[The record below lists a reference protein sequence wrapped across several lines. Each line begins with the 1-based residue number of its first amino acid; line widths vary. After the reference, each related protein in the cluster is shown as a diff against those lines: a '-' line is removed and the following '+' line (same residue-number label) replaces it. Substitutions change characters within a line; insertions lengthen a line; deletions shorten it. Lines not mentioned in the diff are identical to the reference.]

1 MILSKQLGVFLNFV
15 HNRFK
20 QCVNASFSDSGFGIT
35 AEQFLVLDT
44 LWDEGVLTQQQVAD
58 IMLKDKNSIVK
69 LIDGLEDRGL
79 VKRMS
84 NPNDR
89 RQNLISVTEEA
100 ERIKAEVTDV
110 ALDAVSGI
118 TDGLS
123 PNELSVFVKV
133 LDRMASNMDKDV
145 NLLALAGKYPS
156 KPKKA

>member
-20 QCVNASFSDSGFGIT
+20 QCVNAAFAEGGFDIT

-69 LIDGLEDRGL
+69 LIDGLEEKKL

-84 NPNDR
+84 NPRDR

-110 ALDAVSGI
+110 ALDAVGGI
-118 TDGLS
+118 TEGISNSD
-123 PNELSVFVKV
+123 LSVFVKV
-133 LDRMASNMDKDV
+133 LDRMASNMDKNV

-156 KPKKA
+156 KSSK

>member
-20 QCVNASFSDSGFGIT
+20 QCVNAAFTEGGFDIT

-69 LIDGLEDRGL
+69 LIDGLEEKKL

-84 NPNDR
+84 NPRDR

-110 ALDAVSGI
+110 ALDAVGGI
-118 TDGLS
+118 TEGISNSD
-123 PNELSVFVKV
+123 LSVFVKV
-133 LDRMASNMDKDV
+133 LDRMASNMDKNV
-145 NLLALAGKYPS
+145 NLLALAGKYPTS
-156 KPKKA
+156 SGK

>member
-20 QCVNASFSDSGFGIT
+20 QCVNAAFAEGGFDIT

-69 LIDGLEDRGL
+69 LIDGLEEKKL

-84 NPNDR
+84 NPRDR

-110 ALDAVSGI
+110 ALDAVGGI
-118 TDGLS
+118 TEGISNSD
-123 PNELSVFVKV
+123 LSVFVKV
-133 LDRMASNMDKDV
+133 LDRMASNMDKNV

-156 KPKKA
+156 KSNK

>member
-20 QCVNASFSDSGFGIT
+20 QCVNAAFAEGGFDIT

-69 LIDGLEDRGL
+69 LIDGLEEKKL

-84 NPNDR
+84 NPRDR

-110 ALDAVSGI
+110 ALDAVGGI
-118 TDGLS
+118 TESISNSD
-123 PNELSVFVKV
+123 LSVFVKV
-133 LDRMASNMDKDV
+133 LDRMASNMDKNV

-156 KPKKA
+156 KSSK

>member
-20 QCVNASFSDSGFGIT
+20 QCVNAAFAEGGYDIT

-69 LIDGLEDRGL
+69 LIDGLEDRKL

-89 RQNLISVTEEA
+89 RQNLISVTDEA
-100 ERIKAEVTDV
+100 ERIKAEVTEI
-110 ALDAVSGI
+110 ALSAVSGI
-118 TDGLS
+118 TDGIS
-123 PNELSVFVKV
+123 CEELSIFVKV
-133 LDRMASNMDKDV
+133 LDGMASNMDKDV

-156 KPKKA
+156 KPKN